1 MDNISFNESL
11 EMIVY
16 TVGYKAE
23 GESILILIRTD
34 NINIV
39 YTIVIDGYKVNGFN
53 KTYELIKEK
62 GITHIDILC
71 WTHPD
76 ADHSLGLEDY
86 IEFLDKKSTIIV
98 GDGFYCTRDIWEK
111 ANNKMYKYIDGEY
124 RKNLTTKNV
133 VAIEEVCTKMNVKKI
148 KFTDVRY
155 NDEYIF
161 EILAFA
167 PKKFLNTRNLIFDRE
182 LKNNDI
188 SVGLFI
194 TIGEYSAVFCAD
206 IPDIIFNNLREDEF
220 PEFVDFI
227 KIPHHGSQ
235 YSTKVLKLYKNISEV
250 ACTTVKT
257 SSNLPR
263 KNVVDMYKKRTKK
276 IYCTNDLDIEEQKED
291 CGVIETVFDVICGDI
306 NSYTYG
312 NAKEINK

>member
-11 EMIVY
+11 EMVVY
-16 TVGYKAE
+16 TIGYNVE
-23 GESILILIRTD
+23 GESLLIILKTD
-34 NINIV
+34 NDSIV
-39 YTIVIDGYKVNGFN
+39 YTIVIDGYKIDGFN

-62 GITHIDILC
+62 NIKHIDVLC

-76 ADHSLGLEDY
+76 EDHSLGLEDY
-86 IEFLDKKSTIIV
+86 IEFLDRKSIIIV
-98 GDGFYCTRDIWEK
+98 GDGFYCTKDIWAK
-111 ANNKMYKYIDGEY
+111 ANNDMYNYIDREY
-124 RKNLTTKNV
+124 RKSLITKNK

-148 KFTDVRY
+148 KFTDARY

-161 EILAFA
+161 EIMAFA
-167 PKKFLNTRNLIFDRE
+167 PKKYINTRNLIFDRE

-194 TIGEYSAVFCAD
+194 TIGEFSAVFCAD
-206 IPDIIFNNLREDEF
+206 IPDVIFNNLNEDEF
-220 PEFVDFI
+220 PEYVDFI

-235 YSTKVLKLYKNISEV
+235 YSTKVLKLYKNIPKV

-257 SSNLPR
+257 SSHLPR
-263 KNVVDMYKKRTKK
+263 KNVVDLYKKRSKEV
-276 IYCTNDLDIEEQKED
+276 YCTNDLAMKKQKEK
-291 CGVIETVFDVICGDI
+291 CGVIKTVFDVISGDI

-312 NAKEINK
+312 NAKEIE